1 MQDIHDEIITNVAAF
16 QNELSIETMDSFD
29 AKVKLRK
36 ENLKTDMESS
46 YVLTHTLT
54 LQDTLDEIKQE
65 LCTDLYLD
73 LQLEKDRIKIVL
85 TLDLDA
91 HQ

>member
-73 LQLEKDRIKIVL
+73 LQLEKDRIKTVL